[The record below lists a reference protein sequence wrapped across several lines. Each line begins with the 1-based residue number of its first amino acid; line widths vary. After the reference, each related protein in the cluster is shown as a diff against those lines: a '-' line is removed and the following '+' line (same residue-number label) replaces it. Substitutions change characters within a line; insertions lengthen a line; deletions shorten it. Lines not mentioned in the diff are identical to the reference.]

1 MPSIA
6 LINKEILACRE
17 LYLNGNTDTNLALF
31 LLGKIVSL
39 PRSGR
44 LCYEVEWDQA
54 SRLFIPQEIQHHV
67 RSSIPNSALN
77 RDLMKEARLRFI
89 NSQNSDPVPES
100 ARVER
105 NIESQRLLQF
115 QNLMTSPFY
124 RRSNRVVADIMDAS
138 SSSSSSEE
146 ETDEEIEENIADVT
160 ESPSDNLNNNS
171 DGVAVFNH
179 TYDVGEETEVAQGEE
194 ESLETNVLLD
204 NLLWNFEEYEHTN
217 ELLRLPSHKK
227 TVYHGN
233 TRLRSGVA
241 DSFKTPLEAFQ
252 VVGGYTVVAVRRLC
266 RNSNDYIKKYV
277 LPNRMNGLLYGTRFE
292 DISVS
297 EMMKF
302 LGIMLRMSLNPID
315 YGGYAA
321 YFFRD
326 DVNIDLDENTSLT
339 ASGTKG
345 CLVNRFD
352 SLFVF

>member
-138 SSSSSSEE
+138 SSSSSEE

-179 TYDVGEETEVAQGEE
+179 TYDVGEETEVA
-194 ESLETNVLLD
+194 
-204 NLLWNFEEYEHTN
+204 
-217 ELLRLPSHKK
+217 
-227 TVYHGN
+227 
-233 TRLRSGVA
+233 
-241 DSFKTPLEAFQ
+241 
-252 VVGGYTVVAVRRLC
+252 RRG
-266 RNSNDYIKKYV
+266 RRK
-277 LPNRMNGLLYGTRFE
+277 P
-292 DISVS
+292 
-297 EMMKF
+297 
-302 LGIMLRMSLNPID
+302 
-315 YGGYAA
+315 
-321 YFFRD
+321 
-326 DVNIDLDENTSLT
+326 
-339 ASGTKG
+339 
-345 CLVNRFD
+345 
-352 SLFVF
+352 

>member
-54 SRLFIPQEIQHHV
+54 SRLSIPQEIQHHV

-138 SSSSSSEE
+138 SSSSSEE

-179 TYDVGEETEVAQGEE
+179 TYDVGEETEVA
-194 ESLETNVLLD
+194 
-204 NLLWNFEEYEHTN
+204 
-217 ELLRLPSHKK
+217 
-227 TVYHGN
+227 
-233 TRLRSGVA
+233 
-241 DSFKTPLEAFQ
+241 
-252 VVGGYTVVAVRRLC
+252 RRG
-266 RNSNDYIKKYV
+266 RRK
-277 LPNRMNGLLYGTRFE
+277 P
-292 DISVS
+292 
-297 EMMKF
+297 
-302 LGIMLRMSLNPID
+302 
-315 YGGYAA
+315 
-321 YFFRD
+321 
-326 DVNIDLDENTSLT
+326 
-339 ASGTKG
+339 
-345 CLVNRFD
+345 
-352 SLFVF
+352 

>member
-6 LINKEILACRE
+6 LINKEFLACRE

-54 SRLFIPQEIQHHV
+54 SRHSIPQEIQHHV

-138 SSSSSSEE
+138 SSSSEE

-204 NLLWNFEEYEHTN
+204 NLLWNFEEYEHT
-217 ELLRLPSHKK
+217 K
-227 TVYHGN
+227 
-233 TRLRSGVA
+233 
-241 DSFKTPLEAFQ
+241 
-252 VVGGYTVVAVRRLC
+252 
-266 RNSNDYIKKYV
+266 
-277 LPNRMNGLLYGTRFE
+277 
-292 DISVS
+292 
-297 EMMKF
+297 
-302 LGIMLRMSLNPID
+302 
-315 YGGYAA
+315 
-321 YFFRD
+321 
-326 DVNIDLDENTSLT
+326 
-339 ASGTKG
+339 
-345 CLVNRFD
+345 
-352 SLFVF
+352 

>member
-1 MPSIA
+1 
-6 LINKEILACRE
+6 
-17 LYLNGNTDTNLALF
+17 
-31 LLGKIVSL
+31 
-39 PRSGR
+39 
-44 LCYEVEWDQA
+44 
-54 SRLFIPQEIQHHV
+54 
-67 RSSIPNSALN
+67 
-77 RDLMKEARLRFI
+77 MKKARMRYI
-89 NSQNSDPVPES
+89 ESQNSDPIHDSASRES
-100 ARVER
+100 S
-105 NIESQRLLQF
+105 IESQRLLQF

-124 RRSNRVVADIMDAS
+124 RRSNRVVADIMDA

-179 TYDVGEETEVAQGEE
+179 TYDVGEETEVVQGEE

-233 TRLRSGVA
+233 IRLKTGVA

-252 VVGGYTVVAVRRLC
+252 VVGGYTVVTVRRLC
-266 RNSNDYIKKYV
+266 RNSNDYIKKYA

-292 DISVS
+292 DIFVS

-326 DVNIDLDENTSLT
+326 DVNIDLDENTSLS